1 MIQRILCTGSVS
13 GLVTSGNKNLSTLW
27 IYCCKEYKFFIRHSN
42 CFVPGVQTV
51 TLMELSFHGAAQTV
65 TGSKHL
71 LSLKNG
77 SKILLDCGMFQGM
90 GPETDSLNARFG
102 FNPSTVDCVLLS
114 HAHIDHSG
122 MIPKLVKEGFK
133 GKIYCT
139 RATAEL
145 AEILLHDSAEIQTYE
160 TDFINKKRSANN
172 LEPYEP
178 LYTHE
183 NVMETVKLFEVI
195 EYDNPFSPV
204 DNVNVLY
211 TNNGHVI
218 GSAAINL
225 AITEGGKETK
235 ILFTG
240 DVGRVRSALLR
251 PPAEAPQADYIISES
266 TYGDKHHDVAFNQ
279 IENMLEWITRTCI
292 RKQGKLII
300 PAFSVGRTQEILY
313 ILNQLELEKRL
324 PELNIFVDSPLSQ
337 KATETIKKYP
347 ELFNDRLQQV
357 LEIDDD
363 PFLFTGLKYIEQ
375 VENSKLLKKADTP
388 CIIISASGTADAGR
402 VRHHI
407 FECLGDHRNTI
418 LMAGYCGKNSLGG
431 KLLSGAKE
439 VEIFNEIKEVKAE
452 TGMLTGMSAHAD
464 CDDLLHFLSNQDPAK
479 VKSIFLV
486 HGENGAQSVFKTKL
500 ENKGFNNV
508 YIPEPHEKVRL
519 L

>member
-1 MIQRILCTGSVS
+1 
-13 GLVTSGNKNLSTLW
+13 
-27 IYCCKEYKFFIRHSN
+27 
-42 CFVPGVQTV
+42 
-51 TLMELSFHGAAQTV
+51 MELSFHGAAQTV

-90 GPETDSLNARFG
+90 GPETDSLNGDFG
-102 FNPSTVDCVLLS
+102 FDPSTLDCVLLS

-122 MIPKLVKEGFK
+122 LLPKLVKEGFN

-139 RATAEL
+139 MATAEL
-145 AEILLHDSAEIQTYE
+145 AEILLHDSAEIQMYE
-160 TDFINKKRSANN
+160 TDFINKKRLAKN
-172 LEPYEP
+172 LEPYQP
-178 LYTHE
+178 LYSHE
-183 NVMETVKLFEVI
+183 DVMAAVKLFEI
-195 EYDNPFSPV
+195 IKYNEPFSPLE
-204 DNVNVLY
+204 NVSVLY
-211 TNNGHVI
+211 TNNGHLI

-225 AITEGGKETK
+225 TISDGKEMK

-240 DVGRVRSALLR
+240 DVGRQRSALLQS
-251 PPAEAPQADYIISES
+251 PSEVPQADYIITES
-266 TYGDKHHDVAFNQ
+266 TYGDKHHDAAFNQ

-292 RKQGKLII
+292 KKQGKLII

-363 PFLFTGLKYIEQ
+363 PFLFNGLKYIEQ
-375 VENSKLLKKADTP
+375 VEDSKLLKKTDTP

-407 FECLGDHRNTI
+407 FECLEDHKNTI

-431 KLLSGAKE
+431 QLLSGAKE
-439 VEIFNEIKEVKAE
+439 VELFNEIKEVKAE
-452 TGMLTGMSAHAD
+452 TGTLTGMSAHAD
-464 CDDLLHFLSNQDPAK
+464 SDDLLQFLSNQDPSK
-479 VKSIFLV
+479 VKTVFLV
-486 HGENGAQSVFKTKL
+486 HGENGAQEVFKSKL
-500 ENKGFNNV
+500 ENKGFKNV
-508 YIPEPHEKVRL
+508 RIPKPHEKVNL
-519 L
+519 S